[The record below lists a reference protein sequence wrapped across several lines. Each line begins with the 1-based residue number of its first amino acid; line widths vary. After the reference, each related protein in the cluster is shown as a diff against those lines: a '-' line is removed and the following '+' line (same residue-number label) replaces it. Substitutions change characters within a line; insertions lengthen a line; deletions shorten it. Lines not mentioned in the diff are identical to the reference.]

1 MDMISFE
8 IVFLG
13 LFNKIRTVLGMK
25 HTSIE
30 LKKFHILVPA
40 RAKVTRTNFMFF
52 FYIYKS
58 VLDFLITSSCYADN
72 FKPADVGLFPEMP
85 HFQASVAGRTPVIRY
100 LHLHECDK
108 FSVGSLL

>member
-30 LKKFHILVPA
+30 LKKFRILVPA

-52 FYIYKS
+52 F
-58 VLDFLITSSCYADN
+58 L
-72 FKPADVGLFPEMP
+72 
-85 HFQASVAGRTPVIRY
+85 
-100 LHLHECDK
+100 
-108 FSVGSLL
+108 